1 MSGLPTSEFVVFVSM
16 VVIYIAAAITGV
28 LQVVATGR
36 KYRRFL
42 VALVGAA
49 ITLEIVILLLRGIA
63 INAVPLTGL
72 FESMIVL
79 TVVFGLIYL
88 FLSITIKQVW
98 FDCVVVWIILLMVL
112 TAGSVAAP
120 AAQPWAIAATPW
132 AIAHGIAMILG
143 GASLTFAAASAALYL
158 LGRNK
163 LKNKKV
169 LHILGKMPDLE
180 KLELMNLRSLEACFL
195 LVTFGMAGGIG
206 MAVIN
211 SAALGMSFA
220 NWLTDPKIVLILII
234 WTLLSITLILK
245 RTIALKGKTIAYLTI
260 TAFVLILFALVGTAV
275 FCGTRH
281 NFIRPGAAAC
291 EIKR

>member
-1 MSGLPTSEFVVFVSM
+1 MSGLPISEFVVFVSM
-16 VVIYIAAAITGV
+16 VVIYIAAAITGT
-28 LQVVATGR
+28 LQIVASGR
-36 KYRRFL
+36 RYRRFL

-88 FLSITIKQVW
+88 FLSITIRQVW

-120 AAQPWAIAATPW
+120 AAQPRAIAATPW
-132 AIAHGIAMILG
+132 AIAHGVAMILG
-143 GASLTFAAASAALYL
+143 GASLTFAAASAVLYL

-169 LHILGKMPDLE
+169 LSVLGKIPDLE
-180 KLELMNLRSLEACFL
+180 KLELMNLHSLEACFL

-206 MAVIN
+206 MAAIN

-234 WTLLSITLILK
+234 WTLLSVTLILK
-245 RTIALKGKTIAYLTI
+245 RTITLKGKTVAYLTI

-275 FCGTRH
+275 FCGTKH